1 MFSNSFKV
9 VTHSSSCDFKP
20 LFVGSS
26 IEAPSSS
33 SNGPVSGRSMIAT
46 GASSLAERSTT
57 QAGDPCAVEER
68 FLWVLLRWLQGA
80 CVILVLLRRLCRAR
94 VPMVLVAPCREMG
107 MDPSVPLRLP

>member
-57 QAGDPCAVEER
+57 QAGDPLCGR
-68 FLWVLLRWLQGA
+68 GTLPLGA
-80 CVILVLLRRLCRAR
+80 SS
-94 VPMVLVAPCREMG
+94 LVARSMRDPGSSSSALRSKSSNGAGVDMG